1 MSSGPARLGWLLVAL
16 GACASTPATRRTRV
30 DREER
35 VVADSTERSRWFA
48 TLFSL
53 QRQLATADA
62 RSLDVLGPL
71 QVMLCHPADGS
82 LSRLAGE
89 AQARL
94 AHVGV
99 VPGRVRLRRT
109 LDTELA
115 LARWIEA
122 STTAAGAA
130 VERTALL
137 AVEQSLAV
145 DQVTPAGAQAVTLPT
160 TTAPVPEPRCEPG
173 VPEGSQGADGVAVLT
188 QLAVVLRR
196 STAQALMFQ
205 RSLRLAGELRA
216 LLPTVAAGASPTL
229 AAEFRAA
236 DQVLTGVTARATM
249 HLHES
254 ARTEQWAQALL
265 TPEGEGPPDVA
276 PEGTPEGTPDAL
288 PEEVFPSA
296 R

>member
-1 MSSGPARLGWLLVAL
+1 MRLGQGRLGWLLVAL
-16 GACASTPATRRTRV
+16 VACASTPATRLTRV

-35 VVADSTERSRWFA
+35 VVADNAERTRWFA
-48 TLFSL
+48 TLLSL

-71 QVMLCHPADGS
+71 QVMLCHAADGS

-99 VPGRVRLRRT
+99 VPGRIRLRRT
-109 LDTELA
+109 LETELA
-115 LARWIEA
+115 LTHWIEA
-122 STTAAGAA
+122 TSTAAGAE
-130 VERTALL
+130 VERAALL

-145 DQVTPAGAQAVTLPT
+145 DQVTLAGAQPVMLPT
-160 TTAPVPEPRCEPG
+160 TVASVPEPRCEPG
-173 VPEGSQGADGVAVLT
+173 VPEGSQGADGMAVLT

-196 STAQALMFQ
+196 SAAQALMFE
-205 RSLRLAGELRA
+205 RSLRLAGELRTQ
-216 LLPTVAAGASPTL
+216 LPTVAAGASPAL
-229 AAEFRAA
+229 AAEFHAA
-236 DQVLTGVTARATM
+236 DLALAGVAARATM
-249 HLHES
+249 HQHES

-265 TPEGEGPPDVA
+265 TPPGEAPPDEM
-276 PEGTPEGTPDAL
+276 PEGTPEAL